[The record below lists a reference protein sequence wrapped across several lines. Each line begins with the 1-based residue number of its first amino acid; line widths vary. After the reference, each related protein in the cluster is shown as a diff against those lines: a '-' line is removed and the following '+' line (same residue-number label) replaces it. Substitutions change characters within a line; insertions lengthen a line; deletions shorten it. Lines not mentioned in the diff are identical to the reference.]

1 MIMSPTLSMPSL
13 SSTLLAELQRRHIR
27 DLQKAY
33 EDVMAGFAVEAVA
46 IYSGHA
52 LPHFGDDQAP
62 SFQTYAH
69 FMHWVPLAEVQHSW
83 LLIRKDARPALYLY
97 APEDY
102 WHLPAQLPEE
112 AWVDEFDVQLCSE
125 TTLPPLEPHTAVI
138 GDIDRL
144 PHAHS
149 LTGKL
154 QPEALLLALDEL
166 RMYKS
171 DYEVACLCEAN
182 RYAIAG
188 HQAALTAF
196 QGASSELDIQ
206 LAYLAA
212 SRQRESLVPYQN
224 IVGLNQHAGVLHY
237 QHYDVNAPQHH
248 YSLLVDAGYRYRGY
262 CADLTRTHAG
272 PDAPTPFAEL
282 IQAVTAIKDSIIDAI
297 APGVSFLELHEQ
309 MHHHLAE
316 TLITHDLFHGSAEQA
331 IAAGV
336 TRAFCPHGL
345 GHSLGL
351 QVHDVAGKRQPDGS
365 PSPAPELH
373 PALRLTRTL
382 HPGMVVTVEPGC
394 YFIPMLLNLLR
405 SQPLPINWTL
415 VDQLSVCGGIR
426 VEDNVL
432 VTADK
437 HQNLTQAF

>member
-1 MIMSPTLSMPSL
+1 MSPTLSMPSL
-13 SSTLLAELQRRHIR
+13 SSTSLADLQRRHIH

-33 EDVMAGFAVEAVA
+33 EDVMADFAVEAVA

-52 LPHFGDDQAP
+52 TPHFGDDQTP

-69 FMHWVPLAEVQHSW
+69 FMHWAPLPEVQHSW
-83 LLIRKDARPALYLY
+83 LVIRKDARPALYLY

-112 AWVDEFDVQLCSE
+112 AWADEFDVQRRSE
-125 TTLPPLEPHTAVI
+125 TTPPLLGKHTAII
-138 GDIDRL
+138 GDVGTL
-144 PHAHS
+144 ATTGS
-149 LTGKL
+149 LVGDI
-154 QPEALLLALDEL
+154 QPEALLRALDEL

-171 DYEVACLCEAN
+171 DYEVACLGEAN

-224 IVGLNQHAGVLHY
+224 IVGVNQHAGVLHY
-237 QHYDVNAPQHH
+237 QHYEVNAPQHLF
-248 YSLLVDAGYRYRGY
+248 SLLVDAGHRYRGY

-272 PDAPTPFAEL
+272 PEAPSLFAEL

-309 MHHHLAE
+309 MHKHLAE
-316 TLITHDLFHGSAEQA
+316 TLITHDLFRGSAEQA
-331 IAAGV
+331 IGSGV

-382 HPGMVVTVEPGC
+382 RPGMVVTVEPGC
-394 YFIPMLLNLLR
+394 YFIPMLLDPLR
-405 SQPLPINWTL
+405 TQPLPINWTL

-437 HQNLTQAF
+437 HQNLTPVF